1 MLTIY
6 WICFIAGG
14 FLVALAALTGLD
26 GIDFGT
32 DWDLDLEL
40 RVPGNAQESRQSLNP
55 SRSWRWW
62 LPVFSLKFWTFGSC
76 FFGLT
81 GLLFSRFYPLLPPL
95 AIAVIALAVGL
106 SLGTAMAW
114 IVSILPARQVD
125 SLIRTQDLVGLM
137 GTVEI
142 PFDAS
147 CKGKIRVSV
156 KGVVVDF
163 PAFTLEESKGFVK
176 GEPVLI
182 VGVENNKVW
191 VVSEPTLQN
200 Q

>member
-32 DWDLDLEL
+32 DWDLDVEL
-40 RVPGNAQESRQSLNP
+40 RTPSNAQTSQGPPGEGRSR
-55 SRSWRWW
+55 RWW

-95 AIAVIALAVGL
+95 AIAALALGVGL

-114 IVSILPARQVD
+114 IVSSLPARQVD

-147 CKGKIRVSV
+147 CKGKVRVGV

-163 PAFTLEESKGFVK
+163 PAFTTEESKGFVK

-191 VVSEPTLQN
+191 VVSETTLQHE
-200 Q
+200 

>member
-40 RVPGNAQESRQSLNP
+40 RAAR
-55 SRSWRWW
+55 RWW

-81 GLLFSRFYPLLPPL
+81 GLLFSRFYPLLSSL
-95 AIAVIALAVGL
+95 GVAALALAVGL
-106 SLGTAMAW
+106 SVGTAMAW
-114 IVSILPARQVD
+114 IMRILPARQVD
-125 SLIRTQDLVGLM
+125 SLIRTQDLVGLI
-137 GTVEI
+137 GTVVI

-163 PAFTLEESKGFVK
+163 PAFTTEESKGFMK

-182 VGVENNKVW
+182 VGIENNKVW
-191 VVSEPTLQN
+191 VVSESTLQN
-200 Q
+200 S